1 MAKGKCNC
9 ICHCRLLCHAL
20 YNFHRVVS
28 TLFGSVAATCWK
40 SEVATSLPSGM
51 NVDMH
56 MEMNAFHLLA
66 LKGNALK
73 IPGKSAKTLWHY

>member
-1 MAKGKCNC
+1 M
-9 ICHCRLLCHAL
+9 
-20 YNFHRVVS
+20 
-28 TLFGSVAATCWK
+28 